1 MSAYKLVNNESA
13 LRTYVYVADFAE
25 IAANATSANQVTV
38 GVIPAGG
45 AVSLCAVT
53 NTVDIVGS
61 SSLVV
66 DVGTT
71 LADPDEFINALD
83 VDGMTVGL
91 PTFNTGDLFVQ
102 SAGTTTIA
110 GGVLPIAAAS
120 ASTPVYIKVT
130 DTAVASITA
139 GEILIGLEILDLT
152 QYRI

>member
-1 MSAYKLVNNESA
+1 MAKLTNNERSPYSDVIRLTA
-13 LRTYVYVADFAE
+13 ADL
-25 IAANATSANQVTV
+25 IAIGTGGTRQIAT
-38 GVIPAGG
+38 IPAGG
-45 AVSLCAVT
+45 AVSLCAVI

-61 SSLVV
+61 SSLVI

-91 PTFNTGDLFVQ
+91 PTFNTGDVFVQ
-102 SAGTTTIA
+102 AAGTTTIA
-110 GGVLPIAAAS
+110 GGVLPVGAAS

-130 DTAVASITA
+130 DAAIASITA

>member
-1 MSAYKLVNNESA
+1 MAKLTNNARSPYSDVIRLTA
-13 LRTYVYVADFAE
+13 ADL
-25 IAANATSANQVTV
+25 IAIGNGGTRQIAT
-38 GVIPAGG
+38 IPAGG

-130 DTAVASITA
+130 DAAVASITA
-139 GEILIGLEILDLT
+139 GEVLIGLEILDLT